1 MTKNNLK
8 RYSIVKKIELITEL
22 VAAFLTFFSAVIILL
37 GVILRNI
44 FKTSPSWISEL
55 PTYAFTW
62 AVFLALM
69 SAFSSGPQ
77 LGLDLIVRMCSVQ
90 FQKVIY
96 YFSALVMLVIS
107 IILIWLGSVLTIQQ
121 FLTDAVSNT
130 ALRFPLWMVSLALPV
145 GFLLMA
151 IHAIVRIIDCSPK
164 VD

>member
-8 RYSIVKKIELITEL
+8 LYSIVKKIELITEL